1 MEGAKLLK
9 EHEGK
14 KACRGGSCHTAREYR
29 SVLRDGLV
37 SSWGANKKHWLTEA
51 DLKGCLGQAV
61 FSEVPDLPQVEG
73 NKIS

>member
-1 MEGAKLLK
+1 M
-9 EHEGK
+9 
-14 KACRGGSCHTAREYR
+14 ARDYR

-73 NKIS
+73 NKMF